1 MDRVD
6 RRPRWRMP
14 PETQAAL
21 RSPGASLRRFPGRFG
36 RLAEQ
41 ELADEV
47 LEHHRRLGQAQAVA
61 VLQHHAVASGLEPD
75 VLLAAESRG
84 VDLGG
89 RVARKLLSG
98 VAVDGGE
105 RLVAGIVDAV
115 VGAPA

>member
-21 RSPGASLRRFPGRFG
+21 RSPGASLRGFLGRFG

-47 LEHHRRLGQAQAVA
+47 LGHYRRLGQAQAVA

-75 VLLAAESRG
+75 VLLAEASRG
-84 VDLGG
+84 QDLGG
-89 RVARKLLSG
+89 RVPRQLGGSG
-98 VAVDGGE
+98 EVD
-105 RLVAGIVDAV
+105 RD
-115 VGAPA
+115 